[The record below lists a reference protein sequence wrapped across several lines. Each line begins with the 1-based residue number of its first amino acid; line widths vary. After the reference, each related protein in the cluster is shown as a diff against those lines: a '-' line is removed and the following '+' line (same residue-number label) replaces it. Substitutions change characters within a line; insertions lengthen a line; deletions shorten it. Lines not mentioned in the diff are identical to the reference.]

1 MGVPKRLTEMQMRFA
16 EFVVFGDKDGAMT
29 QGEAAI
35 AAGYSPKRA
44 RSEGSELLNPRL
56 SPLVVQHVGKLK
68 EERLEKFKVTYDGHL
83 AELARIKEAALKRG
97 SFSSAVNA
105 ETNRGKAAGLYIE
118 RKIIKHGKL
127 EDMTELELEQKMKQI
142 LDDYA
147 PILNVTPEAALLDQ
161 KPLRTKKRKKRKA
174 PKNIVANPTSKPPIE
189 TVSQKSQDELEP
201 ISEESPTKQKA
212 QQQKTLPLPQQTS
225 DQDSTS

>member
-1 MGVPKRLTEMQMRFA
+1 
-16 EFVVFGDKDGAMT
+16 MT

-35 AAGYSPKRA
+35 AAGYSSKRA

-56 SPLVVQHVGKLK
+56 SPLVVQHVGRLK
-68 EERLEKFKVTYDGHL
+68 EERLKKFAVSYDGHV
-83 AELARIKEAALKRG
+83 AELSRIKELALKKG

-127 EDMTELELEQKMKQI
+127 EDMSEQELEAKMKQI

-147 PILNVTPEAALLDQ
+147 PILNVTPQSSKLTNK
-161 KPLRTKKRKKRKA
+161 KPRKL
-174 PKNIVANPTSKPPIE
+174 PKVN
-189 TVSQKSQDELEP
+189 
-201 ISEESPTKQKA
+201 KQI
-212 QQQKTLPLPQQTS
+212 
-225 DQDSTS
+225 STSNKHSRQGNKLKPNSVVVKL

>member
-1 MGVPKRLTEMQMRFA
+1 MGVPKRLTEMQKRFS
-16 EFVVFGDKDGAMT
+16 EFVVFGGVDGPMT

-35 AAGYSPKRA
+35 AAGYSTKRA
-44 RSEGSELLNPRL
+44 RSEGSALLNPRL
-56 SPLVVQHVGKLK
+56 SPLVVQYVGKLK

-83 AELARIKEAALKRG
+83 AELARIKDAALKKG

-127 EDMTELELEQKMKQI
+127 EDMSEQELEHKMKQI

-161 KPLRTKKRKKRKA
+161 KAVKTKKRKKRKA
-174 PKNIVANPTSKPPIE
+174 PKNIVANQTSKPPIK
-189 TVSQKSQDELEP
+189 TISQKSQDDLEP
-201 ISEESPTKQKA
+201 IEESKSENKNKSVESQSPIPSIT
-212 QQQKTLPLPQQTS
+212 
-225 DQDSTS
+225 DQDSTP

>member
-1 MGVPKRLTEMQMRFA
+1 MGVPKRLTEMQMRFS
-16 EFVVFGDKDGAMT
+16 EFVVFGGPDGPMT
-29 QGEAAI
+29 QSEAAT

-44 RSEGSELLNPRL
+44 RQEGSELMNPRL
-56 SPLVVQHVGKLK
+56 SPLVAHYIGKLK
-68 EERLEKFKVTYDGHL
+68 EERLKKFEVSYEGHV
-83 AELARIKEAALKRG
+83 AELARIKDLALKKG

-127 EDMTELELEQKMKQI
+127 EDMSEEELENKMKQI

-161 KPLRTKKRKKRKA
+161 KPSKTKVKKKQKE
-174 PKNIVANPTSKPPIE
+174 PKSIAASPTSSTDSSTENIPEP
-189 TVSQKSQDELEP
+189 TTPSADKSQ
-201 ISEESPTKQKA
+201 
-212 QQQKTLPLPQQTS
+212 
-225 DQDSTS
+225 